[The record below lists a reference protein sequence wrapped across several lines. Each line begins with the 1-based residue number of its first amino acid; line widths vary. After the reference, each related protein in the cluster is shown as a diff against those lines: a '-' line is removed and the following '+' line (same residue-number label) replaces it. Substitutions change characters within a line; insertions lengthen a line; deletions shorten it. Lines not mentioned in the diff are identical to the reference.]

1 MLLRSADSLIDVFL
15 HGRPI
20 STLAKLANF
29 RELYFWVLS
38 VIRAHPGVNSCSLH
52 GFSLSVLGGLPPS
65 RAHLASSVLECFFAR
80 AKPPRRAQVRLSS
93 FVVFLARASPPSFP
107 RPTAC
112 GFFGSMAIS
121 YLALSKNVKRIV
133 SSIGTSLILDDGSGT
148 GGDSFEND
156 EERVGI
162 RERPRR
168 LNQEEVD
175 TTHRSSQ

>member
-80 AKPPRRAQVRLSS
+80 AKPPRRAQIRLCS
-93 FVVFLARASPPSFP
+93 FVVFIARANTPSFP
-107 RPTAC
+107 RHKEC
-112 GFFGSMAIS
+112 GLFGPIAIS
-121 YLALSKNVKRIV
+121 YIAISKIVKK
-133 SSIGTSLILDDGSGT
+133 
-148 GGDSFEND
+148 
-156 EERVGI
+156 
-162 RERPRR
+162 
-168 LNQEEVD
+168 
-175 TTHRSSQ
+175 